1 MVKWGLKMKKWR
13 SLVVFFLLV
22 AGASAV
28 GAFAHPDRWYTTITK
43 PAFTPPDA
51 VFPLVWT
58 LLYAFMA
65 IAAWRVY
72 RRYGVDRSIL
82 LWGSQLAVNATWSPI
97 FFRAH
102 AIGWAFADI
111 LLLLVLAAL
120 TTYLFLKRDKAA
132 GLMMAAYVAWV
143 AFAATLTLQIFRLN

>member
-1 MVKWGLKMKKWR
+1 
-13 SLVVFFLLV
+13 
-22 AGASAV
+22 
-28 GAFAHPDRWYTTITK
+28 
-43 PAFTPPDA
+43 
-51 VFPLVWT
+51 
-58 LLYAFMA
+58 MA